1 MANSDA
7 TDLCSMLYDT
17 MLALLQFDPA
27 RCKTHSGEWLPLHQW
42 SEEDTWCVTSRQ
54 ENPGAPLELE
64 HITPLQAHSMAKVL
78 IQEGRPEN
86 PALQSKYDAIVQLVH
101 KRPW

>member
-17 MLALLQFDPA
+17 MLAVLRFDPS
-27 RCKTHSGEWLPLHQW
+27 RYKTLSGDWLPLHEW
-42 SEEDTWCVTSRQ
+42 REEDTWCVTSMQ
-54 ENPGAPLELE
+54 GTPGAPTELEL
-64 HITPLQAHSMAKVL
+64 ITPLQAYSMARVL
-78 IQEGRPEN
+78 IQEGRPQT
-86 PALQSKYDAIVQLVH
+86 PALQDKYDAIVQLVH

>member
-17 MLALLQFDPA
+17 MLAMLRFDPG
-27 RCKTHSGEWLPLHQW
+27 RYKTLSGEWLPLHQW
-42 SEEDTWCVTSRQ
+42 SEEDSWCITATRGQ
-54 ENPGAPLELE
+54 AGGPLEVE
-64 HITPLQAHSMAKVL
+64 HISPLQAYSMAKVL
-78 IQEGRPEN
+78 IDEGRPAL
-86 PALQSKYDAIVQLVH
+86 PALQSKYDEIVRLLS